1 MRNFCTTY
9 AMRVGG
15 YEHAHASTYAMR
27 LGNSNTHAR
36 TLLLSV
42 SLCLGGLQEDAHVL
56 SFRRSSW
63 LESHLLNVPELGSGF
78 RKSHREASYDLI
90 TIRLALFW
98 T

>member
-15 YEHAHASTYAMR
+15 YEHAHASTYVR
-27 LGNSNTHAR
+27 NSNTHAR
-36 TLLLSV
+36 TPLLSV

-78 RKSHREASYDLI
+78 RKSRREASYDLI